1 MIISYHVERVTR
13 ALDILSIFIY
23 TASVVKMNLLAISL
37 NLIDVNHIYRPTD
50 VWFGTS

>member
-1 MIISYHVERVTR
+1 MSISYHVERVTR

-37 NLIDVNHIYRPTD
+37 NLIDVNHIYWPTD
-50 VWFGTS
+50 V